1 LNGAWRYLKE
11 QPNPT
16 PWKGSEFAWASTQSL
31 CLIKILSDTTRKP
44 EIETYIKQDSVI
56 DTLDEAHLAAVKV
69 RDDFGFTVGAPR
81 VVLNCIADI
90 TSLAHEAKTAQTTQI
105 INDKVED
112 IFSRLRNC
120 REMSKATLSRS
131 PAFGENLVSFQ
142 ERSKM
147 EYYHVNAFISAT
159 YVYLYRSIYNLP
171 PCDVRPFVFEVFDNI
186 HAFFAHGD
194 GNLTL
199 WPGFI
204 AAVEAYEENDLR
216 VAKAWLEVAASV
228 GMGNR
233 LRIRAIV
240 EETWRMR
247 DSASREARKDKGS
260 IAIDWRDVMQKL
272 GLDILLA

>member
-1 LNGAWRYLKE
+1 MNGAWRYLKE

-31 CLIKILSDTTRKP
+31 CLIKILSDTSQKP
-44 EIETYIKQDSVI
+44 EIETYIKQDGVL
-56 DTLDEAHLAAVKV
+56 DTLDETHLAAVKV

-81 VVLNCIADI
+81 AVLNCIADI
-90 TSLAHEAKTAQTTQI
+90 TNLVHEVKTVLATQS
-105 INDKVED
+105 INDRVD
-112 IFSRLRNC
+112 AIFSRLRDC
-120 REMSKATLSRS
+120 REMNKKTLSRS
-131 PAFGENLVSFQ
+131 PAIGEDFASFQ

-159 YVYLYRSIYNLP
+159 YVYLYRSIYNLS

-204 AAVEAYEENDLR
+204 AAVESYEESDLR
-216 VAKAWLEVAASV
+216 AAKVWLDAAASV

-233 LRIRAIV
+233 IRIRTIV
-240 EETWRMR
+240 EDIWRTR
-247 DSASREARKDKGS
+247 DAASREKRKDKGS
-260 IAIDWRDVMQKL
+260 IIIDWRDVMQNL
-272 GLDILLA
+272 GLDILLV